1 MKNFTTVVVTF
12 FMEMMDNLASSNRHT
27 WGEVV
32 EQFTTHSRAL
42 SHKTLLPLFSPWE
55 YKGSSDPTVD
65 NGLDKD
71 GRPYKISSKDHV
83 RRVSENLLELYMLV
97 LDYDGNRSLEQI
109 REQFK
114 PWEHVVYTTLN
125 HLIDGKVRVR
135 VVILLETPMPVAV
148 FNELQPQMK
157 HWATDLG
164 ADPSTMD
171 PNRIFILPAVRD
183 EDRHNAQSWHNEGK
197 AFDWHI
203 FEDMPAPPKHQKSH
217 PLSPTKIGQGQIK
230 LRPDDVLNTASG
242 PMMVRDINRKIS
254 NVMCPFHGDVIPKE
268 FVAVTKAGT
277 PYLVCK
283 KCGTI
288 YMERAKSDGIMEGI
302 AKIAER
308 KRLREGMKP

>member
-1 MKNFTTVVVTF
+1 MAEIYIIAITF
-12 FMEMMDNLASSNRHT
+12 FDYMADNFAASTRKT

-32 EQFTTHSRAL
+32 SQFTVHSSAL
-42 SHKTLLPLFSPWE
+42 SHKTLLPLFSPWR
-55 YKGSSDPTVD
+55 YKEVSDPTVD

-71 GRPYKISSKDHV
+71 GNSYKITSAYHV
-83 RRVSENLLELYMLV
+83 RRVSTNLVDLYMIV

-109 REQFK
+109 RELFK
-114 PWEHVVYTTLN
+114 PWEHIVYTTLN
-125 HLIDGKVRVR
+125 HLVNGKVRAR
-135 VVILLETPMPVAV
+135 VVLLLATPMPFAV
-148 FNELQPQMK
+148 FNELQTQMQQ
-157 HWATDLG
+157 WATDLG
-164 ADPSTMD
+164 ADSSTMD
-171 PNRIFILPAVRD
+171 VNRIFILPAVRD

-197 AFDWHI
+197 PFDWHI
-203 FEDMPAPPKHQKSH
+203 FEAMPVPPKPQKSN
-217 PLSPTKIGQGQIK
+217 PLSPTKMGQGQIK
-230 LRPDDVLNTASG
+230 LRPDDVLSTASG
-242 PMMVRDINRKIS
+242 PVMVRDINRKIS
-254 NVMCPFHGDVIPKE
+254 NVLCPFHGDVVPKE